1 MLRAVSISLCA
12 RWQVAEALREREV
25 ARKKA
30 EAEKAALK
38 QAEAEAAARKRAEA
52 VGAPVCSLT
61 HIEDTRSM
69 MEAFFLSFQR
79 AVVRVGS
86 ERRRSK
92 SARG

>member
-1 MLRAVSISLCA
+1 MRLYAMRVLGGRRGGRVLRAVSNSLCA

-52 VGAPVCSLT
+52 VGAPVCS
-61 HIEDTRSM
+61 
-69 MEAFFLSFQR
+69 
-79 AVVRVGS
+79 
-86 ERRRSK
+86 
-92 SARG
+92 

>member
-1 MLRAVSISLCA
+1 MRVLGGRRGGRVLRAVSNSLCT

-52 VGAPVCSLT
+52 VGAPVCS
-61 HIEDTRSM
+61 
-69 MEAFFLSFQR
+69 
-79 AVVRVGS
+79 
-86 ERRRSK
+86 
-92 SARG
+92 